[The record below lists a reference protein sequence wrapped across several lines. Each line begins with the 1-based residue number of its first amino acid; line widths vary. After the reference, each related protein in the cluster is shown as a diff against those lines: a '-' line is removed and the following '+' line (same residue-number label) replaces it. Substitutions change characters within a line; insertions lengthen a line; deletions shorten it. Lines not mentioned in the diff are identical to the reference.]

1 MLLLGCM
8 TMNSASFRADSILL
22 CWECC
27 IVHQALRHRIIM
39 PLVPVSFF
47 LRWCLPPFIS
57 PSRHGTQTG
66 DSLLLLLLLCC
77 LMSSDVG

>member
-22 CWECC
+22 FWECC
-27 IVHQALRHRIIM
+27 IVHQALRHRIVM

-47 LRWCLPPFIS
+47 LRWCLPPFVS
-57 PSRHGTQTG
+57 PSKTG
-66 DSLLLLLLLCC
+66 DSLLLLLLLRC